1 VRAAVAYASSRIGG
15 DAVRAEVAADIAHL
29 ARSDTA
35 SDRTLAAL
43 MLGEV
48 DTGTWI
54 DRTALHPLLLDADPD
69 VVNAALAALRLP
81 DDAALLPDV
90 VAHLDSRQTVAAAVS
105 ALVRAGEPA
114 LAVVDDGLRVDE
126 HDRHVQEMLVRAARE
141 IAGPSAIAVLRRH
154 IEHRDR
160 EVGLAVMKALASL
173 GPAASGVIDG
183 EPDLT
188 ASVVHDDL
196 EHATHALRAL
206 VVFEAVP
213 EAVLLCGALG
223 DELEL
228 IRRRVL
234 AAFSMRHGTA
244 GFNRVIFQ
252 LAQRDSHSH
261 ALALEWLDVTL
272 TGTER
277 AAVALLEPRWSSRER
292 LHALERTFPLPP
304 LDARAALLE
313 LVGDRDGR
321 WRRPWITACA
331 LYTASSISE
340 AEFDAIAAATA
351 DDARSRDTDELIVEE
366 TMTGIQHRRLDVV
379 QRLSSPKSRS

>member
-1 VRAAVAYASSRIGG
+1 
-15 DAVRAEVAADIAHL
+15 
-29 ARSDTA
+29 
-35 SDRTLAAL
+35 
-43 MLGEV
+43 M
-48 DTGTWI
+48 
-54 DRTALHPLLLDADPD
+54 DRTALHALLVDVDTE

-81 DDAALLPDV
+81 DDAALLPGV
-90 VAHLDSRQTVAAAVS
+90 VAHLDHRQTVGAAVS
-105 ALVRAGEPA
+105 ALVRVGEPA
-114 LAVVDDGLRVDE
+114 LAVVDDGLRGDD

-141 IAGPSAIAVLRRH
+141 IGGPSAIAVLRRH

-173 GPAASGVIDG
+173 GPASSGVIDG

-188 ASVVHDDL
+188 ESVVREDL

-213 EAVLLCGALG
+213 AATLLCGALG

-228 IRRRVL
+228 IRQRVL

-272 TGTER
+272 TGTDR
-277 AAVALLEPRWSSRER
+277 AAVALLEPRWSNRER
-292 LHALERTFPLPP
+292 LQALARTFPLPP
-304 LDARAALLE
+304 LGQRAALLE
-313 LVGDRDGR
+313 LVEDRDGR
-321 WRRPWITACA
+321 WRRPWVKACA
-331 LYTASSISE
+331 LYTTAASQKPSSTRSTAATVEGATSTTTTTNASSTRRSPGSSAADSISYDRGS
-340 AEFDAIAAATA
+340 ARAIDGSVKKERPPRAHPRV
-351 DDARSRDTDELIVEE
+351 DGRGSGHSARTPTRE
-366 TMTGIQHRRLDVV
+366 TGAGPTRIAGW
-379 QRLSSPKSRS
+379 